1 MKFKTLGCRLNT
13 FETETIKSIT
23 EKLDFKN
30 LTFVNTCSVT
40 KEASKN
46 SKKYVRQLKKSSP
59 HNTVI
64 VSGCDAQI
72 EKETYMKM
80 PEVDVVIGNNVKL
93 NESIWGGI
101 KKNGR
106 SGFFGK
112 LLIVSLWFFS
122 PKEPIAFFIA
132 KDTFLLIILLVLL
145 VNC

>member
-59 HNTVI
+59 QNTVI
-64 VSGCDAQI
+64 VSGCDAHI

-80 PEVDVVIGNNVKL
+80 PEVDEVIGNNAKL
-93 NESIWGGI
+93 DESLWGEI
-101 KKNGR
+101 KKSGR
-106 SGFFGK
+106 SGFFGESASGLK
-112 LLIVSLWFFS
+112 QD
-122 PKEPIAFFIA
+122 K
-132 KDTFLLIILLVLL
+132 TYILP
-145 VNC
+145 NITK

>member
-64 VSGCDAQI
+64 VSGCDAHI

-80 PEVDVVIGNNVKL
+80 PEVDVVVGNDVKL
-93 NESIWGGI
+93 DESIWGEI
-101 KKNGR
+101 KKSGR
-106 SGFFGK
+106 SGFLGDSVSK
-112 LLIVSLWFFS
+112 LK
-122 PKEPIAFFIA
+122 KE
-132 KDTFLLIILLVLL
+132 KRLK
-145 VNC
+145 NKE

>member
-59 HNTVI
+59 QNTVI
-64 VSGCDAQI
+64 VSGTHLVYYKNKFIFVSQHPDA
-72 EKETYMKM
+72 
-80 PEVDVVIGNNVKL
+80 
-93 NESIWGGI
+93 I
-101 KKNGR
+101 KTNIKTD
-106 SGFFGK
+106 F
-112 LLIVSLWFFS
+112 LYCLITSNHLI
-122 PKEPIAFFIA
+122 PIQN
-132 KDTFLLIILLVLL
+132 IIFHDWEDNHKV
-145 VNC
+145 